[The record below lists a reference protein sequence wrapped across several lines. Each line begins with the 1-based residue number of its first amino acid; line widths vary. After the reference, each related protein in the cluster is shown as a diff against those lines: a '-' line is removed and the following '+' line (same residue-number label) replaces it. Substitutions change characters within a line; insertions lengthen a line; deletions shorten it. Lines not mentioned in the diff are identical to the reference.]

1 MQVQI
6 QFITYGAC
14 SALGAFSP
22 GGIARVS
29 PALAAHL
36 VGEMKAAKYIE
47 AQPPVEAAEKPKK
60 TPRKAKDTTR
70 NGDKDHG

>member
-6 QFITYGAC
+6 QFIAHGAC

-29 PALAAHL
+29 PALADHL
-36 VGEMKAAKYIE
+36 VTEMKAAKYVQ
-47 AQPPVEAAEKPKK
+47 AQGQDSEKPEEKSEQK
-60 TPRKAKDTTR
+60 PAAKPRKQKD
-70 NGDKDHG
+70 

>member
-6 QFITYGAC
+6 KFVTYGAC

-36 VGEMKAAKYIE
+36 VTEMKAAKYVGAAPIE
-47 AQPPVEAAEKPKK
+47 AEEKPKK

>member
-47 AQPPVEAAEKPKK
+47 AAPVEAEEKPKK
-60 TPRKAKDTTR
+60 TRKAKA
-70 NGDKDHG
+70 